1 MATEPYI
8 GSLNTFNLWLDNTIF
23 DTYRVT
29 KMTINMSVGKK
40 AHPDLVL
47 EYTLEDIDQYALEII
62 NRLPSRGEVYVEGEM
77 GAGKTTLIKVILR
90 ILGVKDVISS
100 PTFSLVNTYELP
112 NHRPVYHAD
121 LYRVE
126 NEVELYDIGFD
137 EYLDSNS
144 LIFIEW
150 SKRMSSLFNPK
161 AITVSI
167 EITAEDR
174 RKLSIYRS

>member
-1 MATEPYI
+1 MATDPYI

-77 GAGKTTLIKVILR
+77 GAGKTTLIKAILR

-112 NHRPVYHAD
+112 NHTPVYHAD

-150 SKRMSSLFNPK
+150 SERMSSLFNPK

-167 EITAEDR
+167 EITAENR